1 MTADG
6 NQRIWIRERRWSSPQ
21 QCYVHCLRTV
31 LKKLNVNF
39 YVVNFKISS
48 NVTAVYM

>member
-1 MTADG
+1 MATSAFGLGKDAG
-6 NQRIWIRERRWSSPQ
+6 VLHNSVMYTVS
-21 QCYVHCLRTV
+21 VLFLR
-31 LKKLNVNF
+31 KLNVNF